1 MKYEPFDSLYWSTQL
16 GAERSAML
24 KYRASFAT
32 TLMGQYRTPE
42 FLGKPLNQIYNWAV
56 LNCPPTSLTRAY
68 GAAAPWRTIRLLIE
82 QFGIGQTI
90 HISSKV
96 L

>member
-1 MKYEPFDSLYWSTQL
+1 MKYEPFDALYWSTQL

-24 KYRASFAT
+24 KYRARFAT

-42 FLGKPLNQIYNWAV
+42 FLVKPSKQIYSWAV
-56 LNCPPTSLTRAY
+56 RNCPPISLNRAY
-68 GAAAPWRTIRLLIE
+68 GAAAPWRTIRLVVE
-82 QFGIGQTI
+82 QFRIGQTI